1 MRLRLSGARLFV
13 KLLTTGVISITAG
26 IGFGLANPSV
36 YFSAPYDNMVFA
48 PGIHTVMLRSSTWEL
63 ALPVIEKG
71 SGQQLELRF
80 DDLSGISHNYGYTMV
95 HCDVSWQP
103 SPLSQQEFL
112 EGFGQ
117 GTIRESANSFNTTF
131 DYMHYRLLF
140 PEEDCVPVLS
150 GNYALVVYESDDPEK
165 IVLTRRFYVT
175 EKTVQI
181 TGSVTQPPPGEFRD
195 SGQQVDFTVDH
206 PGLNIRDPV
215 GEITAVIR
223 QNGRDDN
230 AIVSPKPTFIQSGKI
245 IYSNPDGIIFPGGN
259 EFRNF
264 DFKSLKY
271 LTENMATIAFRNP
284 YYHIFLKQDKIRSN
298 KPHFNKPD
306 LNGSFLVSLEKADDK
321 HLEADYGYVHFM
333 LEDPLVATAGNIYVT
348 GGFCD
353 WNKGESNNM
362 TYNSE
367 SGCYEVTL
375 LLKQGF
381 YDYCYEIVGPQGD
394 QTDETAIEGNFYET
408 ANDYSVYIYY
418 HDNLNR
424 YDRLLGILPLTK
436 H

>member
-1 MRLRLSGARLFV
+1 MNFRLLRAWLFV
-13 KLLTTGVISITAG
+13 KLLTTGVISLTAG
-26 IGFGLANPSV
+26 VCFGLANPGV
-36 YFSAPYDNMVFA
+36 YFSTPYDNKVFA
-48 PGIHTVMLRSSTWEL
+48 SGIHTVMLRSSTWEL

-80 DDLSGISHNYGYTMV
+80 DDLSGIPHNYGYTLV

-103 SPLSQQEFL
+103 SPLSQQEYL

-150 GNYALVVYESDDPEK
+150 GNYALVVYESVDPEK

-181 TGSVTQPPPGEFRD
+181 EGSVKQPLPGEFRE
-195 SGQQVDFTVDH
+195 SGQQVDFTVNH
-206 PGLNIRDPV
+206 PGMNIRDPF

-230 AIVSPKPTFIQSGKI
+230 LIRSPKPTFIQSGKI
-245 IYSNPDGIIFPGGN
+245 IYSDQDGIIFPGGN

-264 DFKSLKY
+264 DFKNLKY

-284 YYHIFLKQDKIRSN
+284 YYHLFLKPDKIRSN
-298 KPHFNKPD
+298 KPHSSKPD
-306 LNGSFLVSLEKADDK
+306 LNAGFLVSLEKANDK
-321 HLEADYGYVHFM
+321 HIEADYGYVHFT
-333 LEDPLVATAGNIYVT
+333 LEDPLVTTGGTIYVT

-353 WNKGESNNM
+353 WSTGESNKM
-362 TYNSE
+362 IYNSA

-381 YDYCYEIVGPQGD
+381 YDYCYALVETPGD
-394 QTDETAIEGNFYET
+394 SIDETAVEGSYYET
-408 ANDYSVYIYY
+408 ANDYSVLIYY
-418 HDNLNR
+418 HDHLNR